1 MDGRTLLD
9 FLALAEKM
17 KCHTRHSW
25 TSSGRKESVAEHTY
39 RMMVFAWLVKDEFPE
54 YDMDRV
60 MKLCL
65 FHDLGEAVTGD
76 IPAFEKTASDEDREE
91 RTLVM
96 IAEKLPEPY
105 REELK
110 EIFREVVEKRTKE
123 SKLTQALDKLEA
135 VIQHNEAP
143 IETWL
148 PLEYDL
154 QFTYGSEQVKGI
166 PYMQMLKEMVNRD
179 TRDKIAGE
187 KARIEA
193 EMRDKKFGYNIVL
206 IGFMGT
212 GKSTVSEYLST
223 MYNMETVEMDQ
234 VIAER
239 EGMSISEIFS
249 AHGEEYFRNLE
260 TSLLA
265 ELQSRKDLII
275 SCGGGAALR
284 KCNVAEMKKNGKVVL
299 LTARPETV
307 YDRVKESSDRPN
319 LHGRK
324 TVEGIAQLM
333 EQRRAKY
340 EAAADVVVQTDGKTV
355 PQICKEL
362 VNKIK
367 EMEEE

>member
-39 RMMVFAWLVKDEFPE
+39 RLMVFAWLVKDEFPE

-110 EIFREVVEKRTKE
+110 GIFREVVEKRTKE

-154 QFTYGSEQVKGI
+154 QFTYGSEQVKRI
-166 PYMQMLKEMVNRD
+166 PYMQMLKELVNRD

-249 AHGEEYFRNLE
+249 AHGEEYFRNCESNTLI
-260 TSLLA
+260 
-265 ELQSRKDLII
+265 ELREKKHMVV
-275 SCGGGAALR
+275 SCGGGVPLREKNVELMKNSGYVVWLTATPEAIYERVKDSTERPLLNGNMNVPFIQNLMESRREKYERAADIVIDTTGKEIESICEELLQKLSALR
-284 KCNVAEMKKNGKVVL
+284 K
-299 LTARPETV
+299 
-307 YDRVKESSDRPN
+307 
-319 LHGRK
+319 
-324 TVEGIAQLM
+324 
-333 EQRRAKY
+333 
-340 EAAADVVVQTDGKTV
+340 
-355 PQICKEL
+355 
-362 VNKIK
+362 
-367 EMEEE
+367 